1 MKYIE
6 IGEMKIEDRRYADEI
21 CEVLEDN
28 GFQTA
33 LINDTAITKYIRI
46 LKEEDSMNI

>member
-6 IGEMKIEDRRYADEI
+6 IGKMKIEDKSYVDEI
-21 CEVLEDN
+21 CEILEDN

-33 LINDTAITKYIRI
+33 LIYDGIGMMQIRI
-46 LKEEDSMNI
+46 LKEKELE